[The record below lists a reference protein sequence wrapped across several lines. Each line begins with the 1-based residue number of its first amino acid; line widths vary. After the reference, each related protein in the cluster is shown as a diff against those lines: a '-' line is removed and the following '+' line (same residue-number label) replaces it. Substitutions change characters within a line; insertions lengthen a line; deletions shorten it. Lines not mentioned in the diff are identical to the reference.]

1 MGNGHSEEAGVAMST
16 TSRRESR
23 IPDLGN
29 KILRT
34 FACNLGNMA
43 SNIKVI

>member
-1 MGNGHSEEAGVAMST
+1 MGNGHSEEAGVAMSA

-29 KILRT
+29 KILQT
-34 FACNLGNMA
+34 FA
-43 SNIKVI
+43 